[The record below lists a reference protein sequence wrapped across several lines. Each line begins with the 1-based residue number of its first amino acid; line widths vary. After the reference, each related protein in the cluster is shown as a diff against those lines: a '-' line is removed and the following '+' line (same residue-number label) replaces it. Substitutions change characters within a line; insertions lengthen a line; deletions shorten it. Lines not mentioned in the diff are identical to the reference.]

1 MKKLFLASLLFFLL
15 FLKSE
20 VVVAKEATASAAPVR
35 VEYEL
40 PYPGL
45 LPDNPLYF
53 LKAIRDNLQKFF
65 ISDPL
70 RKAEF
75 DLLQAN
81 KRLKAGEI
89 LIMKGKFDLGFTTLS
104 KAGNYF
110 EDGLVKVQLAKKQ
123 GNDVNSLLSE
133 MFTAAKKQQEVMQNL
148 EKNKKGDELRNLRF
162 LEERARDFSERVLI
176 IKS

>member
-1 MKKLFLASLLFFLL
+1 M
-15 FLKSE
+15 
-20 VVVAKEATASAAPVR
+20 AKEATASAAPVH
-35 VEYEL
+35 VDYEL

-45 LPDNPLYF
+45 LPDNPLYM

-81 KRLKAGEI
+81 KRLRAGELLI
-89 LIMKGKFDLGFTTLS
+89 LRNKFDLGFTTLS

-110 EDGLVKVQLAKKQ
+110 EDGLAKVQVAQKQ
-123 GNDVNSLLSE
+123 GHDVNSLLSE
-133 MFTAAKKQQEVMQNL
+133 MFTAAKKQQEVIINL
-148 EKNKKGDELRNLRF
+148 QKNRKGEELRNLRL
-162 LEERARDFSERVLI
+162 LEERSRDFSERVLI